1 MYRKTLWHFALLA
14 LTLVLL
20 VTACGPK
27 ATPEPEEFVF
37 GVIMVGPYND
47 HGWSEAHYEAGKYVE
62 EQIPGA
68 RMIYLDKMNPAD
80 RPETTVEQ
88 QVDDMIAQGAK
99 LIFTTS
105 DDFQDDTDLVAQKY
119 PDITII
125 NVSGDHAL
133 DNTTPGNLGNFM
145 GQMEFMKAVAGCNA
159 ALATE
164 TGHIGYLGPL
174 INNETRRLVN
184 SAYLGARYC
193 YEHYRGKNPD
203 DLKLTVTWIGFWFN
217 IPGVTLDP
225 TEVANDL
232 YNSGV
237 DVLLSGID
245 TTEGT
250 VVTKQRADQGEQVF
264 TIPYD
269 YRNACDQAPE
279 VCLGVPYFNWGP
291 AYVATVKQ
299 VQDGSWQKSWTWNSP
314 DWKDINDRDTTA
326 VGYVF
331 GPATGDEWKSDV
343 EDYIQYLSKNSW
355 DGLFVGPLSWQDGT
369 SWLADGEVASEE
381 AIWNTPQLL
390 KSVEGPSQ

>member
-1 MYRKTLWHFALLA
+1 MSRKTLWHFALL
-14 LTLVLL
+14 TLIVAILA
-20 VTACGPK
+20 TACGPK
-27 ATPEPEEFVF
+27 TTPEPEEFVF
-37 GVIMVGPYND
+37 GMIMVGPYND
-47 HGWSEAHYEAGKYVE
+47 HGWSEAHYEGGKYVE
-62 EQIPGA
+62 EHVTGA

-105 DDFQDDTDLVAQKY
+105 DDFQDDTDFVAQKY
-119 PDITII
+119 PDVTFI
-125 NVSGDHAL
+125 NISGDHVLDAAAL
-133 DNTTPGNLGNFM
+133 PNLGNYM

-174 INNETRRLVN
+174 INHETRRLAN
-184 SAYLGARYC
+184 SVYLGARYC

-203 DLKLTVTWIGFWFN
+203 DLQFTVTWIGFWFN

-245 TTEGT
+245 TTEGI
-250 VVTKQRADQGEQVF
+250 VVTKQRADQGEQIF
-264 TIPYD
+264 AIPYD
-269 YRNACDQAPE
+269 YLNACDQAPD

-291 AYVATVKQ
+291 GYVEIVKQ
-299 VQDGSWQKSWTWNSP
+299 AQDGTWQPHWTWDGP
-314 DWKDINDRDTTA
+314 DWKDINDLDSSA
-326 VGYVF
+326 AGYVF
-331 GPATGDEWKSDV
+331 GPAETAEWKTNIQ
-343 EDYIQYLSKNSW
+343 DYIQYLSEKQW
-355 DGLFVGPLSWQDGT
+355 EGLFVGPLNWQDGT
-369 SWLADGEVASEE
+369 SWLTAGEVASEE
-381 AIWNTPQLL
+381 AIWNTQQLL
-390 KSVEGPSQ
+390 EGIVGPSQ

>member
-1 MYRKTLWHFALLA
+1 MSRKTLWHFALLT
-14 LTLVLL
+14 LTMAILM
-20 VTACGPK
+20 TACGPK

-37 GVIMVGPYND
+37 GMIMVGPYND
-47 HGWSEAHYEAGKYVE
+47 HGWSEAHYEGGKYVE
-62 EQIPGA
+62 EHVAGT

-99 LIFTTS
+99 LILTTS
-105 DDFQDDTDLVAQKY
+105 DDFQDDTNFVAQKY
-119 PDITII
+119 PDITFI
-125 NVSGDHAL
+125 NISGDHVL
-133 DNTTPGNLGNFM
+133 DAGAPKNLGNYM

-193 YEHYRGKNPD
+193 YEHYRGQNPD
-203 DLKLTVTWIGFWFN
+203 DLKFTVTWIGFWFN

-232 YNSGV
+232 YNAGV

-245 TTEGT
+245 TTEGI

-264 TIPYD
+264 AIPYD
-269 YRNACDQAPE
+269 YLNACDQAPN

-291 AYVATVKQ
+291 GYVEIVKQ
-299 VQDGSWQKSWTWNSP
+299 AQDGKWQPHWTWAGP
-314 DWKDINDRDTTA
+314 DWKDINDLDSSA
-326 VGYVF
+326 AGYIF
-331 GPATGDEWKSDV
+331 GPAETAEWKTNV
-343 EDYIQYLSKNSW
+343 QDYIQHLSEKQW
-355 DGLFVGPLSWQDGT
+355 EGLFVGPLNWQDGAP
-369 SWLADGEVASEE
+369 WLAAGEVASEE
-381 AIWNTPQLL
+381 AIWNTQQLL
-390 KSVEGPSQ
+390 EGIVGPGQ

>member
-390 KSVEGPSQ
+390 KGVEGPSQ

>member
-1 MYRKTLWHFALLA
+1 MSRKTLWHFALL
-14 LTLVLL
+14 TLIVAIL

-27 ATPEPEEFVF
+27 TTPEPEEFVF
-37 GVIMVGPYND
+37 GMIMVGPYND
-47 HGWSEAHYEAGKYVE
+47 HGWSEAHYEGGKYVE
-62 EQIPGA
+62 EHVAGA

-99 LIFTTS
+99 LILTTS

-119 PDITII
+119 PDVTFI
-125 NVSGDHAL
+125 NISGDHVL
-133 DNTTPGNLGNFM
+133 DAGAPKNLGNYM

-174 INNETRRLVN
+174 INNETRRLAN
-184 SAYLGARYC
+184 SVYLGARYC

-203 DLKLTVTWIGFWFN
+203 DLKFTVTWIGFWFN

-245 TTEGT
+245 TTEGI
-250 VVTKQRADQGEQVF
+250 VVTKQRADQGEQIF
-264 TIPYD
+264 AIPYD
-269 YRNACDQAPE
+269 YLNACDQAPD

-291 AYVATVKQ
+291 GYAEIVKQ
-299 VQDGSWQKSWTWNSP
+299 AQDGKWQPHWTWDGP
-314 DWKDINDRDTTA
+314 DWKDINDLDSSA
-326 VGYVF
+326 AGYIF
-331 GPATGDEWKSDV
+331 GPAETAEWKTNIQ
-343 EDYIQYLSKNSW
+343 DYIQYLSEKQW
-355 DGLFVGPLSWQDGT
+355 EGLFVGPLNWQDGS
-369 SWLADGEVASEE
+369 SWLAAGEVASEE
-381 AIWNTPQLL
+381 AIWNTQQLL
-390 KSVEGPSQ
+390 EGIVGPSQ

>member
-62 EQIPGA
+62 EQIPSA

-390 KSVEGPSQ
+390 KGVEGPSQ